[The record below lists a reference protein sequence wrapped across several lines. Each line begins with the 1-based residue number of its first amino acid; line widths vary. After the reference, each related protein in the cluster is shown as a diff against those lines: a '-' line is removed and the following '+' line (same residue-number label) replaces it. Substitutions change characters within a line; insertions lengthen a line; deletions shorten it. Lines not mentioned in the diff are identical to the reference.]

1 MIEEKYK
8 GHLSEELSKDYRI
21 KEGLK
26 ACMNCGVCTA
36 VCPAAEFYKYNPKN
50 IVNIVQRKNEDELEA
65 LLKSDTIWYCGEC
78 MSCIT
83 RCPRG
88 NAPGLIVMS
97 LRKLSM
103 KTGCY
108 LESEKGRQQYVVVK
122 DLCTNILKYGYCVY
136 PRTFDY
142 ETHKEFGPVGEWINE
157 HLDEVH
163 ARLGSNLD
171 GDGPGG
177 LRKIPKE
184 SLDQLKDIFDVTGA
198 TELMNQV
205 FDDAHKMAQSEG
217 ISDEEYFNEIYTTND
232 AEKHLNNR

>member
-1 MIEEKYK
+1 MFDEKYK

-50 IVNIVQRKNEDELEA
+50 IVNIVQRKNEEEIEA

-78 MSCIT
+78 MSCVT

-88 NAPGLIVMS
+88 NAPGLVVMS
-97 LRKLSM
+97 LRKLAM
-103 KTGCY
+103 KTGLY

-122 DLCTNILKYGYCVY
+122 DLCTNILKFGYCIY
-136 PRTFDY
+136 PRTFKY
-142 ETHKEFGPVGEWINE
+142 ETHKEFGPVGEWINS
-157 HLDEVH
+157 HLDDLH

-171 GDGPGG
+171 GEGPGG

-184 SLDQLKDIFDVTGA
+184 SLDQLKKIFDATGA
-198 TELMNQV
+198 TELMDQV
-205 FDDAHKMAQSEG
+205 LNDAHNMAVAEG
-217 ISDEEYFNEIYTTND
+217 ISDEEYFDEVYTIND
-232 AEKHLNNR
+232 VEKHLNQR